1 MYRNLPNYIHP
12 QVSARNIDTCRRNI
26 NIRSQNVKICPQ
38 NVDIW
43 PQNINVRPQNIDI
56 WPHNINVWSQTITIW
71 PQNIDIKGQGQ
82 EPNFSTHISFGAIH
96 HQTAFATLLENPFSS
111 RCKMSTPPKRVPKKR
126 KSKVSFRNSKNSFHS
141 AQQQKS
147 QIRIYSGSFS
157 LTPTDNSTGA
167 RSTADRRPSAPTR
180 PRCPPTTSQK
190 TPDRHQASTLKSH
203 KSFESDAIRS
213 ETPERTYVYQHHS
226 AVPTD
231 KKGTPNKK
239 GPKSTKKTLKGVT
252 PRDHR
257 VTTQKAPQNRDKAST
272 TLTHPTTTHT
282 RPLKGG
288 RPHILHLNPSSFR
301 HRSKVC
307 GRGGGGEGKV
317 EPYTTS
323 FQSPLNN
330 CEVSALGKPSSNS
343 CCRHLGIARKR
354 GGGLTKTPPGNL
366 FSSHTTSHLIS
377 QPDKTQGHFR
387 PLKACRNNAPQRKE
401 PQPEN

>member
-239 GPKSTKKTLKGVT
+239 GPKSTKKHSRALHQGTTGSQHKKPHKTGT
-252 PRDHR
+252 KHR
-257 VTTQKAPQNRDKAST
+257 Q
-272 TLTHPTTTHT
+272 L
-282 RPLKGG
+282 
-288 RPHILHLNPSSFR
+288 
-301 HRSKVC
+301 
-307 GRGGGGEGKV
+307 
-317 EPYTTS
+317 
-323 FQSPLNN
+323 
-330 CEVSALGKPSSNS
+330 
-343 CCRHLGIARKR
+343 
-354 GGGLTKTPPGNL
+354 
-366 FSSHTTSHLIS
+366 SHTQPRPTPDHSRAAHHTSSTSTHRHSGIVQKS
-377 QPDKTQGHFR
+377 AEEVEEVKEKWNPIQPHSS
-387 PLKACRNNAPQRKE
+387 LL
-401 PQPEN
+401 